1 MKAPRR
7 DPGGAAAEPIL
18 AAGGIVLGTGDNL
31 GKIAI
36 VHRARYGGEIGL
48 PKGKSRPGETP
59 IANALREVEE
69 ETGFITSVREL
80 AGTTRYKV
88 GATHKLVHYFVMDF
102 ERMSSTE
109 RDRKEVERV
118 EWVSPTEALK
128 SLTHRDDRNLIAA
141 VFGLSKGK
149 RQ

>member
-1 MKAPRR
+1 M
-7 DPGGAAAEPIL
+7 
-18 AAGGIVLGTGDNL
+18 
-31 GKIAI
+31 
-36 VHRARYGGEIGL
+36 
-48 PKGKSRPGETP
+48 
-59 IANALREVEE
+59 
-69 ETGFITSVREL
+69 
-80 AGTTRYKV
+80 
-88 GATHKLVHYFVMDF
+88 
-102 ERMSSTE
+102 E